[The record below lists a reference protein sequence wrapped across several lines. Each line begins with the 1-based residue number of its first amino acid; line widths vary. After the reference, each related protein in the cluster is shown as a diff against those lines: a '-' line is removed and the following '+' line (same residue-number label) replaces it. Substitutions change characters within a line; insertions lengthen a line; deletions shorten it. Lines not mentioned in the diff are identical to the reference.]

1 MPKLEYF
8 LVSESVSVDQQTN
21 RASLFNILDEVREN
35 QFPTTIPQAVVT
47 SVWDYEVGDENID
60 YQVKVRVYLPNG
72 ENPKDF
78 PMNVKIEPNNRHRLL
93 LRLLNLQIEQPGE
106 LKFEIFLNDKHIS
119 SHTVLI
125 EKDEQ

>member
-35 QFPTTIPQAVVT
+35 QFPTIIPQVVVT
-47 SVWDYEVGDENID
+47 SAWNYESGDENID
-60 YQVKVRVYLPNG
+60 YQVKVRMSLPD
-72 ENPKDF
+72 EEKSKDI
-78 PMNVKIEPNNRHRLL
+78 PVNVKIEKSRHRLFL
-93 LRLLNLQIEQPGE
+93 QLVNLQIKQPGE
-106 LKFEIFLNDKHIS
+106 LKFEVFINDEYTA

-125 EKDEQ
+125 HKDEQ